1 MLNRDLSDAINRLR
15 MPLAFLVVCVHA
27 DFTKNFLTQA
37 SKLIV
42 HTISVI
48 ILLILSLTLWQI

>member
-27 DFTKNFLTQA
+27 DFTKKFSYAGKQVNCGKQ
-37 SKLIV
+37 SKIG
-42 HTISVI
+42 S
-48 ILLILSLTLWQI
+48 